1 MVLLRATQKVLR
13 SLPPS
18 VNDAATSGNALG
30 DWYVNRIVIDRR
42 PLLLIVSS
50 KSLLAMVAPARD
62 LKTLP
67 DRLATLVEKRLRRL
81 GVSDSAVTSEVG
93 ATAKVGV
100 GRTVDRSVV
109 GQMVDFAKAI
119 PFYLPIN
126 GWDEAF
132 LPEVEDKLA
141 ETPCRSSRTFAEV
154 VWPRKTAIELVS
166 STWPTSKTR
175 H

>member
-1 MVLLRATQKVLR
+1 VVLLRATQKILR

-18 VNDAATSGNALG
+18 VDDAAISGNALG
-30 DWYVNRIVIDRR
+30 DWYVNRIVIDRK

-50 KSLLAMVAPARD
+50 KSLLSILAPARD
-62 LKTLP
+62 LKALP
-67 DRLATLVEKRLRRL
+67 DRLAMLVEKRLRRL
-81 GVSDSAVTSEVG
+81 GVSDDAVASEVE
-93 ATAKVGV
+93 ATVKVGV

-126 GWDEAF
+126 GWDEDT

-141 ETPCRSSRTFAEV
+141 ETPCRSSRTDAEA
-154 VWPRKTAIELVS
+154 VWPREKAMELIGTSWPS
-166 STWPTSKTR
+166 SRTR